1 MLLLDFTISIESNVD
16 ASRIFLET
24 DVEHNPVVVK
34 ILLRHFLKE
43 FTLRD
48 DIYTGLFRWKN
59 ASCWCRPP
67 ENPVETQAHLSVS
80 NIDREASPSFTLSL
94 SVAFLPLST
103 RFVPPYIPHIVSMY
117 QRSFRGQTRAMRDN
131 ASHF

>member
-1 MLLLDFTISIESNVD
+1 MLLLNFTISIESNVD

-43 FTLRD
+43 FTLRRH
-48 DIYTGLFRWKN
+48 IHRTLSMEERELLVSSPRK
-59 ASCWCRPP
+59 S
-67 ENPVETQAHLSVS
+67 VETQAHLSVS

-117 QRSFRGQTRAMRDN
+117 QRSFRGQTRAMRYN